1 MRMRYEAILFDFDY
15 TLGDSTEG
23 IVLCT
28 NTALKAMGLEE
39 KDWDTIRGVI
49 GFSLPEKYRR
59 LTGDDDRRKAKRF
72 TDLFIEAADRNM
84 TLTAEFYP
92 YSLPMIKAFR
102 RDGIKVG
109 VITTKYRRRIVEILD
124 KYNEPDLLDIIIG
137 GDSVRNPKPDP
148 EGIVKAMKKLH
159 VPASKT
165 LYIGDSEVDAMAAQS
180 AGVDFVGVLT
190 GMVDYD
196 TLSKYPNKAVIDT
209 LEYLP
214 DVLM

>member
-1 MRMRYEAILFDFDY
+1 MRYQAILFDFDY

-28 NTALKAMGLEE
+28 NTALKAMGLPER
-39 KDWDTIRGVI
+39 DWDTIRTVI
-49 GFSLPEKYRR
+49 GLSLPEKYRK
-59 LTGDDDRRKAKRF
+59 LTGDADPGRAQRF

-92 YSLPMIKAFR
+92 YSIKMLKAFR
-102 RDGIKVG
+102 RDEIRVG

-137 GDSVRNPKPDP
+137 GDSVKRPKPDP
-148 EGIVKAMKKLH
+148 EGILKAMSELN
-159 VPASKT
+159 VPARNV
-165 LYIGDSEVDAMAAQS
+165 LYIGDSEVDAQAAQS

-190 GMVDYD
+190 GMVGRDV
-196 TLSKYPNKAVIDT
+196 LSRYPNRAIIDS